1 MFRAALLLRE
11 ILNFVINGQIQ
22 MEGKDFDDFIYLL
35 NGTDKNNIFS
45 KWVIQSMYAFMGKF
59 QEMNDWLTSNPV

>member
-1 MFRAALLLRE
+1 MSVLLFNALQQLHGIFANGRIPSRMFPAALLLRE

-22 MEGKDFDDFIYLL
+22 MEGKGFDDFIYLL

-45 KWVIQSMYAFMGKF
+45 
-59 QEMNDWLTSNPV
+59 E